1 MFLVFKIAWRY
12 FFSKSQQKVNNRINS
27 IALLVI
33 IVANASLMIV
43 LSAFSGLKEFGLSF
57 SNAFDPDYKVLPR
70 KGKVILLDSLSIKK
84 LEKISCINALAPVL
98 EEKVFL
104 SFNEKSQVA
113 FLKGINKHYLSVI
126 PADSLV
132 AIGEWLVPESNSV
145 VAGYGIGASMDLGV
159 YDYSNFLNIS
169 VPKKSIK
176 GNLNQNPFY
185 SQQAVVVGLYQIS
198 QDIDKKYVFS
208 SISFA
213 RKLFQYP
220 KDAYS
225 AIEIQIKPN
234 TSHDFLSQELRKILG
249 ENFVLKDRVA
259 QNTAL
264 YKMLKTENIAV
275 YLIFTLVLIIAMFN
289 VVGALVMMILDK
301 KPDMKILEAMGAT
314 TNSLR
319 KVFFILGLLI
329 SLIGGAIGI
338 VFASLLIVI
347 QQVRPLLF
355 VPGTSLPYPVN
366 WEFQNFIL
374 VIMTLT
380 ILGMISSGWVSRGIK
395 SNL

>member
-12 FFSKSQQKVNNRINS
+12 FFSKSQQTVINRINS

-33 IVANASLMIV
+33 IVATASLMIV

-57 SNAFDPDYKVLPR
+57 SNAFDPDYKVLPS
-70 KGKVILLDSLSIKK
+70 KGKVVLLDSLSIKK

-113 FLKGINKHYLSVI
+113 FIKGINKHYLSVI

-145 VAGYGIGASMDLGV
+145 VAGYGIGASMDLGI

-234 TSHDFLSQELRKILG
+234 TSHDYLSQELRKILG

-289 VVGALVMMILDK
+289 LVGALVMMILDK
-301 KPDMKILEAMGAT
+301 KPDMKILEAMGVT

-366 WEFQNFIL
+366 WEFENFIL

>member
-12 FFSKSQQKVNNRINS
+12 FFSKSQQTVINRINS

-33 IVANASLMIV
+33 IVATASLMIV

-98 EEKVFL
+98 DEKVFL

-234 TSHDFLSQELRKILG
+234 TSHDFLRQELRKILG

-289 VVGALVMMILDK
+289 LVGALVMMILDK
-301 KPDMKILEAMGAT
+301 KPDMKILEAMGLS

-366 WEFQNFIL
+366 WEFENFIL

>member
-12 FFSKSQQKVNNRINS
+12 FFSKSQQTVINRINS
-27 IALLVI
+27 ISLLVI
-33 IVANASLMIV
+33 IVATASLMIV

-84 LEKISCINALAPVL
+84 LEKISCINALATVL

-126 PADSLV
+126 PVDSLV

-289 VVGALVMMILDK
+289 LVGALVMMILDK
-301 KPDMKILEAMGAT
+301 KPDMKILEAMGVT

-366 WEFQNFIL
+366 WEFENFIL

>member
-12 FFSKSQQKVNNRINS
+12 FFSKSQQTVINRINS

-33 IVANASLMIV
+33 IVATASLMIV

-84 LEKISCINALAPVL
+84 LEKISCINTLAPVL

-126 PADSLV
+126 PADSLI

-176 GNLNQNPFY
+176 GSLNQNPFY

-347 QQVRPLLF
+347 QQIRPLLF

-366 WEFQNFIL
+366 WEFENFIL

>member
-12 FFSKSQQKVNNRINS
+12 FFSKSQQTVINRINS

-33 IVANASLMIV
+33 IVATASLMIV

-84 LEKISCINALAPVL
+84 LEKISCINALATVL

-234 TSHDFLSQELRKILG
+234 TSHDYLSQELRKILG

-289 VVGALVMMILDK
+289 LVGALVMMILDK
-301 KPDMKILEAMGAT
+301 KPDMKILEAMGVT

-366 WEFQNFIL
+366 WEFENFIL

>member
-12 FFSKSQQKVNNRINS
+12 FFSKSQQTVINRINS

-33 IVANASLMIV
+33 IVATASLMIV

-366 WEFQNFIL
+366 WEFENFIL

-380 ILGMISSGWVSRGIK
+380 ILGMISSGWVSKGIK

>member
-12 FFSKSQQKVNNRINS
+12 FFSKSQQTVINKINS

-33 IVANASLMIV
+33 IVATASLMIV

-70 KGKVILLDSLSIKK
+70 KGKIILLDSLSIKK

-366 WEFQNFIL
+366 WEFENFIL

>member
-12 FFSKSQQKVNNRINS
+12 FFSKSQQTVINRINS

-33 IVANASLMIV
+33 IVATASLMIV

-159 YDYSNFLNIS
+159 YDYNNFLNIS

-289 VVGALVMMILDK
+289 LVGALVMMILDK
-301 KPDMKILEAMGAT
+301 KPDMKILEAMGVT

-366 WEFQNFIL
+366 WEFENFIL

>member
-12 FFSKSQQKVNNRINS
+12 FFSKSQQTVINRINS

-33 IVANASLMIV
+33 IVATASLMIV

-126 PADSLV
+126 PVDSLV

-289 VVGALVMMILDK
+289 LVGALVMMILDK
-301 KPDMKILEAMGAT
+301 KPDMKILEAMGVT

-366 WEFQNFIL
+366 WEFENFIL

>member
-12 FFSKSQQKVNNRINS
+12 FFSKSQQTVINRINS

-33 IVANASLMIV
+33 IVATASLMIV

-84 LEKISCINALAPVL
+84 LEKISCVNALAPVL

-126 PADSLV
+126 PVDSLV

-249 ENFVLKDRVA
+249 ENFVLKDRVS

-289 VVGALVMMILDK
+289 LVGALVMMILDK
-301 KPDMKILEAMGAT
+301 KPDMKILEAMGVT

-366 WEFQNFIL
+366 WEFENFIL

-380 ILGMISSGWVSRGIK
+380 ILGMISSGWVSKGIK

>member
-12 FFSKSQQKVNNRINS
+12 FFSKSQQTVINRINS

-33 IVANASLMIV
+33 IVATASLMIV

-70 KGKVILLDSLSIKK
+70 KGKVILLDSRSIKK
-84 LEKISCINALAPVL
+84 LEEISCINALAPVL

-289 VVGALVMMILDK
+289 LVGALVMMILDK

-366 WEFQNFIL
+366 WEFENFIL

>member
-12 FFSKSQQKVNNRINS
+12 FFSKSQQTVINRINS

-33 IVANASLMIV
+33 IVATASLMIV

-70 KGKVILLDSLSIKK
+70 KGKIILLDSLSIKK

-113 FLKGINKHYLSVI
+113 FIKGINKHYLSVI

-289 VVGALVMMILDK
+289 LVGALVMMILDK
-301 KPDMKILEAMGAT
+301 KPDMKILEAMGVT

-366 WEFQNFIL
+366 WEFENFIL

>member
-12 FFSKSQQKVNNRINS
+12 FFSKSQQTVINRINT

-33 IVANASLMIV
+33 IVATASLMIV

-126 PADSLV
+126 PADSLI
-132 AIGEWLVPESNSV
+132 AIGEWLVPDSNSV

-234 TSHDFLSQELRKILG
+234 TSHNFLSQELRKILG
-249 ENFVLKDRVA
+249 EKFVLKDRVA

-289 VVGALVMMILDK
+289 LVGALVMMILDK
-301 KPDMKILEAMGAT
+301 KPDMKILEAMGVT

-366 WEFQNFIL
+366 WEFENFIL

>member
-12 FFSKSQQKVNNRINS
+12 FFSKSQQTVINRINS

-33 IVANASLMIV
+33 IVATASLMIV

-70 KGKVILLDSLSIKK
+70 KGKVILLDNLSIKK

-314 TNSLR
+314 TNSLK

-366 WEFQNFIL
+366 WEFENFIL

>member
-12 FFSKSQQKVNNRINS
+12 FFSKSQQTVINRINS

-33 IVANASLMIV
+33 IVATASLMIV

-234 TSHDFLSQELRKILG
+234 TSHDYLSQELRKVLG

-366 WEFQNFIL
+366 WEFENFIL

>member
-12 FFSKSQQKVNNRINS
+12 FFSKSQQTVINRINS

-33 IVANASLMIV
+33 IVATASLMIV

-84 LEKISCINALAPVL
+84 LEEISCINALAPVL

-234 TSHDFLSQELRKILG
+234 TSHDYLSQELRKVLG

-366 WEFQNFIL
+366 WEFENFIL

>member
-12 FFSKSQQKVNNRINS
+12 FFSKSQQTVINRINS

-33 IVANASLMIV
+33 IVATASLMIV

-84 LEKISCINALAPVL
+84 LEKISCINTLAPVL

-176 GNLNQNPFY
+176 GSLNQNPFY

-289 VVGALVMMILDK
+289 LVGALVMMILDK

-347 QQVRPLLF
+347 QQIRPLLF

-366 WEFQNFIL
+366 WEFENFIL

>member
-12 FFSKSQQKVNNRINS
+12 FFSKSQQTVINRINS

-33 IVANASLMIV
+33 IVATASLMIV
-43 LSAFSGLKEFGLSF
+43 LSAFSGIKEFGLSF

-289 VVGALVMMILDK
+289 LVGALVMMILDK

-366 WEFQNFIL
+366 WEFENFIL

-380 ILGMISSGWVSRGIK
+380 ILGMISLDG
-395 SNL
+395 

>member
-12 FFSKSQQKVNNRINS
+12 FFSKSQQTVINRINS

-33 IVANASLMIV
+33 IVATASLMIV

-57 SNAFDPDYKVLPR
+57 SNAFDPDYKVLPS

-366 WEFQNFIL
+366 WEFENFIL

>member
-12 FFSKSQQKVNNRINS
+12 FFSKSQQTVINRINS

-33 IVANASLMIV
+33 IVATASLMIV

-98 EEKVFL
+98 DEKVFL

-289 VVGALVMMILDK
+289 LVGALVMMILDK
-301 KPDMKILEAMGAT
+301 KPDMKILEAMGLS

-366 WEFQNFIL
+366 WEFENFIL

>member
-12 FFSKSQQKVNNRINS
+12 FFSKSQQTVINRINS

-33 IVANASLMIV
+33 IVATASLMIV

-198 QDIDKKYVFS
+198 QDIDKKYLFS

-289 VVGALVMMILDK
+289 LVGALVMMILDK
-301 KPDMKILEAMGAT
+301 KPDMKILEAMGVT

-319 KVFFILGLLI
+319 KIFFILGLLI

-366 WEFQNFIL
+366 WEFENFIL

>member
-12 FFSKSQQKVNNRINS
+12 FFSKSQQTVINRINS

-33 IVANASLMIV
+33 IVATASLMIV

-98 EEKVFL
+98 DEKVFL

-225 AIEIQIKPN
+225 AVEIQIKPN

-301 KPDMKILEAMGAT
+301 KPDMKILEAMGVT

-366 WEFQNFIL
+366 WEFENFIL

>member
-1 MFLVFKIAWRY
+1 MYLVFKIAWRY
-12 FFSKSQQKVNNRINS
+12 FFSKSQQTVINRINS

-33 IVANASLMIV
+33 IVATASLMIV

-289 VVGALVMMILDK
+289 LVGALVMMILDK
-301 KPDMKILEAMGAT
+301 KPDMKILEAMGVT

-366 WEFQNFIL
+366 WEFENFIL

>member
-12 FFSKSQQKVNNRINS
+12 FFSKSQQTVINRINS

-33 IVANASLMIV
+33 IVATASLMIV

-84 LEKISCINALAPVL
+84 LEKISCINAFAPVL

-249 ENFVLKDRVA
+249 ENFVLKDRVS

-289 VVGALVMMILDK
+289 LVGALVMMILDK
-301 KPDMKILEAMGAT
+301 KPDMKILEAMGVT

-366 WEFQNFIL
+366 WEFENFIL

>member
-12 FFSKSQQKVNNRINS
+12 FFSKSQQTVINRINS

-33 IVANASLMIV
+33 IVATASLMIV

-234 TSHDFLSQELRKILG
+234 TSHDYLSQELRKVLG

-289 VVGALVMMILDK
+289 LVGALVMMILDK

-366 WEFQNFIL
+366 WEFENFIL

>member
-12 FFSKSQQKVNNRINS
+12 FFSKSQQTVINRINS

-33 IVANASLMIV
+33 IVATASLMIV

-301 KPDMKILEAMGAT
+301 KPDMKILEAMGVT

-366 WEFQNFIL
+366 WEFENFIL

>member
-12 FFSKSQQKVNNRINS
+12 FFSKSQQTVINRINS

-33 IVANASLMIV
+33 IVATASLMIV

-57 SNAFDPDYKVLPR
+57 SSAFDPDYKVLPR

-84 LEKISCINALAPVL
+84 LEKISCINTLAPVL

-132 AIGEWLVPESNSV
+132 AIGEWLIPESNSV

-289 VVGALVMMILDK
+289 LVGALVMMILDK
-301 KPDMKILEAMGAT
+301 KPDMKILEAMGVT

-366 WEFQNFIL
+366 WEFENFIL

>member
-12 FFSKSQQKVNNRINS
+12 FFSKSQQTVINRINS

-33 IVANASLMIV
+33 IVATASLMIV

-70 KGKVILLDSLSIKK
+70 KGKIILLDSLSIKK

-366 WEFQNFIL
+366 WEFENFIL

>member
-12 FFSKSQQKVNNRINS
+12 FFSKSQQTVINRINS

-33 IVANASLMIV
+33 IVATASLMIV

-84 LEKISCINALAPVL
+84 LEEISCINALAPVL

-176 GNLNQNPFY
+176 GNLTQNPFY

-234 TSHDFLSQELRKILG
+234 TSHDYLSQELRKILG
-249 ENFVLKDRVA
+249 ENFVLKDRVS

-289 VVGALVMMILDK
+289 LVGALVMMILDK
-301 KPDMKILEAMGAT
+301 KPDMKILEAMGVT

-366 WEFQNFIL
+366 WEFENFIL

>member
-12 FFSKSQQKVNNRINS
+12 FFSKSQQTVINRINS

-33 IVANASLMIV
+33 IVATASLMIV

-301 KPDMKILEAMGAT
+301 KPDMKILEAMGVT

-366 WEFQNFIL
+366 WEFENFIL

-380 ILGMISSGWVSRGIK
+380 ILGMISSGWVSRSIK

>member
-12 FFSKSQQKVNNRINS
+12 FFSKSQQTVINRINS

-33 IVANASLMIV
+33 IVATASLMIV

-198 QDIDKKYVFS
+198 QDIDKQYVFS

-366 WEFQNFIL
+366 WEFENFIL

>member
-12 FFSKSQQKVNNRINS
+12 FFSKSQQTVINRINS
-27 IALLVI
+27 ISLLVI
-33 IVANASLMIV
+33 IVATASLMIV

-289 VVGALVMMILDK
+289 LVGALVMMILDK
-301 KPDMKILEAMGAT
+301 KPDMKILEAMGVT

-366 WEFQNFIL
+366 WEFENFIL

>member
-12 FFSKSQQKVNNRINS
+12 FFSKSQQTVINRINS

-33 IVANASLMIV
+33 IIATASLMIV

-84 LEKISCINALAPVL
+84 LEKISCISALAPVL

-113 FLKGINKHYLSVI
+113 FLKGLNKHYLSVI

-132 AIGEWLVPESNSV
+132 ALGEWLVPESNSV

-234 TSHDFLSQELRKILG
+234 TSHDYLSQELRKVLG

-289 VVGALVMMILDK
+289 LVGALVMMILDK

-366 WEFQNFIL
+366 WEFENFIL

>member
-12 FFSKSQQKVNNRINS
+12 FFSKSQQTVINRINS

-33 IVANASLMIV
+33 IVATASLMIV

-366 WEFQNFIL
+366 WEFENFIL

>member
-1 MFLVFKIAWRY
+1 MVLVFKIAWRY
-12 FFSKSQQKVNNRINS
+12 FFSKSQQTVINRINS

-33 IVANASLMIV
+33 IVATASLMIV

-289 VVGALVMMILDK
+289 LVGALVMMILDK
-301 KPDMKILEAMGAT
+301 KPDMKILEAMGVT

-366 WEFQNFIL
+366 WEFENFIL

>member
-12 FFSKSQQKVNNRINS
+12 FFSKSQQTVINRINS

-33 IVANASLMIV
+33 IVATASLMIV

-84 LEKISCINALAPVL
+84 LEEISCINALAPVL

-176 GNLNQNPFY
+176 GNLTQNPFY

-234 TSHDFLSQELRKILG
+234 TSHDYLSQELRKILG

-289 VVGALVMMILDK
+289 LVGALVMMILDK
-301 KPDMKILEAMGAT
+301 KPDMKILEAMGVT

-366 WEFQNFIL
+366 WEFENFIL

>member
-12 FFSKSQQKVNNRINS
+12 FFSKSQQTVINRINS

-33 IVANASLMIV
+33 IVATASLMIV

-57 SNAFDPDYKVLPR
+57 SNAFDPDYKILPR
-70 KGKVILLDSLSIKK
+70 KGKVILLDSLSINK

-132 AIGEWLVPESNSV
+132 AIGEWLIPESNSV

-159 YDYSNFLNIS
+159 YDYSNFLKIS

-234 TSHDFLSQELRKILG
+234 TSHDFLNQELRKILG
-249 ENFVLKDRVA
+249 EDFVLKDRVA

-329 SLIGGAIGI
+329 CLIGGAIGI
-338 VFASLLIVI
+338 IFASLLIVI

-366 WEFQNFIL
+366 WEFENFIL

-380 ILGMISSGWVSRGIK
+380 VLGMISSGWVSRGIK

>member
-12 FFSKSQQKVNNRINS
+12 FFSKSQQTVINRINS

-33 IVANASLMIV
+33 IVATASLMIV

-289 VVGALVMMILDK
+289 LVGALVMMILDK
-301 KPDMKILEAMGAT
+301 KPDMKILEAMGVT

-366 WEFQNFIL
+366 WEFENFIL

>member
-12 FFSKSQQKVNNRINS
+12 FFSKSQQTVINRINS

-33 IVANASLMIV
+33 IVATASLMIV

-132 AIGEWLVPESNSV
+132 TVGEWLVPESNSV

-159 YDYSNFLNIS
+159 FDYSNFLNIS

-185 SQQAVVVGLYQIS
+185 SQHAVVVGLYQIS

-249 ENFVLKDRVA
+249 ENFVLKDRVS

-289 VVGALVMMILDK
+289 LVGALVMMILDK
-301 KPDMKILEAMGAT
+301 KPDMKILEAMGVA

-366 WEFQNFIL
+366 WEFENFIL